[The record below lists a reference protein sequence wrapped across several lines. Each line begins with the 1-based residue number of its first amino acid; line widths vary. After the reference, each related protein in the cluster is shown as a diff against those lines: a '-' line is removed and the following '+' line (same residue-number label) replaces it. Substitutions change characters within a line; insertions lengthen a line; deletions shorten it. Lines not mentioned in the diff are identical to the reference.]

1 MPFSLDMDLDVDMGE
16 DAYEFGI
23 FNLYSFMVSR
33 KLSAVIEPCVTDRE
47 VVGSSPAIA
56 IHFFEP
62 NGNQQF
68 HRKIPFLVMGQQRKT
83 PVWGMVQHRKDAVS
97 VLELSS
103 VAGTL

>member
-1 MPFSLDMDLDVDMGE
+1 MVETCVPDL
-16 DAYEFGI
+16 
-23 FNLYSFMVSR
+23 
-33 KLSAVIEPCVTDRE
+33 E
-47 VVGSSPAIA
+47 VMGSSPAVA

-68 HRKIPFLVMGQQRKT
+68 HRKIPFPVMGQQRKT